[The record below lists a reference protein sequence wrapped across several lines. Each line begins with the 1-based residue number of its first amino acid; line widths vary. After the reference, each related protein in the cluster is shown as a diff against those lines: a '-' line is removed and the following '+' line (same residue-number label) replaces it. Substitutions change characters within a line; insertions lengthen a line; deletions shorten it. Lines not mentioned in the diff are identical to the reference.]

1 MFWITEKIKIFFIK
15 LLLILFI
22 NVFILTTCVFAEKQK
37 KIKVGI
43 LLGFTGVIEKITPSM
58 VNSVELA
65 FDELSNESDYI
76 SDIQFELFRADTTCE
91 DINASK
97 IAANKLITDGVS
109 VIIGAACPKI
119 TKEIAKKITIPN
131 NIIIISPADN
141 SNELINLKDNGFV
154 FRTTPPKIRG
164 SEILAEITKDRGIKN
179 VAISH
184 SKDEDNKLFA
194 ISYKKNLNKFN
205 IETTILL
212 AHDKNINDYTDHISA
227 LTAAGGDAVAIIS
240 NINSGSNQLIKS
252 MLDTGAFDNFI
263 FPENMMDKQ
272 IIMQFKNEKKKKFF
286 GYLQVFPN
294 LGSKK
299 FLSLAQSSGIDASSP
314 FVAESYDA
322 AAIIILSSFSK
333 FYSKKNLKKNHIYSV
348 SNKPGIKIY
357 PGEIKQAINLL
368 RQGKSI
374 NYEGATSIE
383 FTKEG
388 DALGSFMEIDFGK
401 GKLKNRKIR

>member
-1 MFWITEKIKIFFIK
+1 MLWIIEKTKISLKK

-22 NVFILTTCVFAEKQK
+22 NVFILTICVFAEKQK
-37 KIKVGI
+37 IIKVGI

-58 VNSVELA
+58 ANSIELA

-76 SDIQFELFRADTTCE
+76 SEIQFELLRADTTCE

-109 VIIGAACPKI
+109 AIIGAACPKI
-119 TKEIAKKITIPN
+119 TEEIAKQITIPN
-131 NIIIISPADN
+131 NIVIISPADN

-154 FRTTPPKIRG
+154 FRTTPSKIRG
-164 SEILAEITKDRGIKN
+164 SEILAEITKDRGIKK
-179 VAISH
+179 VVISH

-194 ISYKKNLNKFN
+194 TLYKKNLNEFN

-263 FPENMMDKQ
+263 FPENMVDKQ
-272 IIMQFKNEKKKKFF
+272 IINQFKNEKMKKSF
-286 GYLQVFPN
+286 GYLQVFSN

-322 AAIIILSSFSK
+322 AAVIILSSFSK
-333 FYSKKNLKKNHIYSV
+333 IYSKENLKKNHIYSV

-357 PGEIKQAINLL
+357 PGEIKQAVNLL
-368 RQGKSI
+368 KQGKSI

-383 FTKEG
+383 FTNEG
-388 DALGSFMEIDFGK
+388 DTLGSFMEIDFGK

>member
-1 MFWITEKIKIFFIK
+1 MLWIIEKIKILKK

-22 NVFILTTCVFAEKQK
+22 NVFILTTCVFAEQK
-37 KIKVGI
+37 IIKIGI

-58 VNSVELA
+58 ANSVELA
-65 FDELSNESDYI
+65 FDELSNESDDI
-76 SDIQFELFRADTTCE
+76 SEIQFKLFRADTTCE

-109 VIIGAACPKI
+109 AIIGAACPKI
-119 TKEIAKKITIPN
+119 TKEIAKQITIPN

-141 SNELINLKDNGFV
+141 SNELIDLKDNGFV
-154 FRTTPPKIRG
+154 FRTTPSKIRG
-164 SEILAEITKDRGIKN
+164 SEILAEITKDRGIKK
-179 VAISH
+179 VAIAH
-184 SKDEDNKLFA
+184 SEDEDNKLFA
-194 ISYKKNLNKFN
+194 ILYKKNLNKFN

-212 AHDKNINDYTDHISA
+212 AHDKNMNDYTDHISA

-252 MLDTGAFDNFI
+252 ILDTGAFDNFI
-263 FPENMMDKQ
+263 FPENMVDKQ
-272 IIMQFKNEKKKKFF
+272 IIAQFKNEKMKKSF
-286 GYLQVFPN
+286 GYLQIFPN

-299 FLSLAQSSGIDASSP
+299 FLSIAQSSGIDASSP

-322 AAIIILSSFSK
+322 AAVIILSSFSK
-333 FYSKKNLKKNHIYSV
+333 FYSKQNSKKNHIYSV

-357 PGEIKQAINLL
+357 PGEIKQAVNLL
-368 RQGKSI
+368 KQGKSI

-383 FTKEG
+383 FNKEG
-388 DALGSFMEIDFGK
+388 DALGSFMEIDFRK
-401 GKLKNRKIR
+401 GKIKNKKIR

>member
-1 MFWITEKIKIFFIK
+1 MLWIIEKTKISLKK

-22 NVFILTTCVFAEKQK
+22 NVFILTICVFAEKQK
-37 KIKVGI
+37 IIKVGI

-58 VNSVELA
+58 ANSIELA

-76 SDIQFELFRADTTCE
+76 SEIQFELLRADTTCE

-109 VIIGAACPKI
+109 AIIGAACPKI
-119 TKEIAKKITIPN
+119 TEEIAKQITIPN
-131 NIIIISPADN
+131 NIVIISPADN

-154 FRTTPPKIRG
+154 FRTTPSKIRG
-164 SEILAEITKDRGIKN
+164 SEILAEITKDRGIKK
-179 VAISH
+179 VVISH

-194 ISYKKNLNKFN
+194 TLYKKNLNEFN

-240 NINSGSNQLIKS
+240 NINSGSSQLIKS

-263 FPENMMDKQ
+263 FPENMVDKQ
-272 IIMQFKNEKKKKFF
+272 IINQFKNEKMKKSF
-286 GYLQVFPN
+286 GYLQVFSN

-322 AAIIILSSFSK
+322 AAVIILSSFSK
-333 FYSKKNLKKNHIYSV
+333 IYSKENLKKNHIYSV

-357 PGEIKQAINLL
+357 PGEIKQAVNLL
-368 RQGKSI
+368 KQGKSI

-383 FTKEG
+383 FTNEG
-388 DALGSFMEIDFGK
+388 DTLGSFMEIDFGK